1 MVPLGHEEA
10 GGLSVVELPRKAKG
24 QRAAYFGDRS
34 IDNLLSMVMALAG
47 EVVVLRERLDSAER
61 LLGPDGTLT
70 AQIDAYRP
78 PGDAI
83 AAREAWR
90 AQFVD
95 LVLRPIQQEY
105 EGLEEKADQAEYSK
119 VVDRAVAMD

>member
-1 MVPLGHEEA
+1 MI
-10 GGLSVVELPRKAKG
+10 ELPRKAKG
-24 QRAAYFGDRS
+24 QRAAYFGDRT
-34 IDNLLSMVMALAG
+34 IDNMLSMMMALAG

-61 LLGPDGTLT
+61 LLSADGSLT

-78 PGDAI
+78 TGEAI

-105 EGLEEKADQAEYSK
+105 EGLEEKADQADYSQ